1 MIENEVKSSEI
12 NNLKWLGYELNEDI
26 KSKILKTFGITY
38 EELSEMDS
46 KSQIELIES
55 VLGYR
60 LPIPKGNIEIW
71 EEGYVRMS
79 GSISK
84 TFSEEF
90 QEYLEPNPF
99 IRLAKRLTGKF

>member
-1 MIENEVKSSEI
+1 MIENKVKNSEI
-12 NNLKWLGYELNEDI
+12 NNLKWLDYELNEDI
-26 KSKILKTFGITY
+26 KSKILKIFGITY
-38 EELSEMDS
+38 EELSETDS

-60 LPIPKGNIEIW
+60 PP
-71 EEGYVRMS
+71 

-90 QEYLEPNPF
+90 QEYFEPNPF
-99 IRLAKRLTGKF
+99 IRLAKRLTGIF